1 MNWKKKTS
9 VTLTRHLISSSVLP
23 CFRDVMKN
31 YYFLNNVSNGTT
43 HSPLRVI
50 KKYHREHFFRSV
62 IFLSNGTRRSRSK
75 ATLTVYCHW
84 TQQCTISCCSADLF
98 WILDHCFLAAKKGSK
113 ALVPGTSCKDILDS
127 GDAQGDGE
135 YWIDPTASGDPFRVY
150 CDMVTDGGK
159 FKSLPSFQTG
169 WLAFKEQGTRLTYN
183 GAAWHK
189 ECEMSH
195 FLASSPKAYI
205 RHQLNIHVMVNW
217 QLSEKSIR
225 WPKSHDSIAC
235 SDVKFR
241 VFS

>member
-1 MNWKKKTS
+1 M
-9 VTLTRHLISSSVLP
+9 VQLI
-23 CFRDVMKN
+23 
-31 YYFLNNVSNGTT
+31 
-43 HSPLRVI
+43 PLYVW
-50 KKYHREHFFRSV
+50 
-62 IFLSNGTRRSRSK
+62 SRSI
-75 ATLTVYCHW
+75 TGS
-84 TQQCTISCCSADLF
+84 ISLGALF
-98 WILDHCFLAAKKGSK
+98 FFQMVRDAQDPKRRWLSIVTERSGALSHVVQPICFKFDHCFLAAKKGSK

-159 FKSLPSFQTG
+159 FKSLPSFQTS

>member
-1 MNWKKKTS
+1 M
-9 VTLTRHLISSSVLP
+9 VQLI
-23 CFRDVMKN
+23 
-31 YYFLNNVSNGTT
+31 
-43 HSPLRVI
+43 PLYVW
-50 KKYHREHFFRSV
+50 
-62 IFLSNGTRRSRSK
+62 SRSI
-75 ATLTVYCHW
+75 TGS
-84 TQQCTISCCSADLF
+84 ISLGALF
-98 WILDHCFLAAKKGSK
+98 FFQMVRDAQDPKRRWLSIGTERSGALSHVVQPICFKFDHRFLAAKKGSK
-113 ALVPGTSCKDILDS
+113 ALVPGTSCRDILDS

-217 QLSEKSIR
+217 QLSEKIIR

-241 VFS
+241 VFSKRISPKATSGYNFRT

>member
-1 MNWKKKTS
+1 MVQLIPLYVWSRSITGSISLGALFFFQMVHDAQDPKLRWLS
-9 VTLTRHLISSSVLP
+9 IVTERNSVLSHVVQP
-23 CFRDVMKN
+23 ICFK
-31 YYFLNNVSNGTT
+31 F
-43 HSPLRVI
+43 
-50 KKYHREHFFRSV
+50 
-62 IFLSNGTRRSRSK
+62 
-75 ATLTVYCHW
+75 
-84 TQQCTISCCSADLF
+84 
-98 WILDHCFLAAKKGSK
+98 DHCFLAAKKGSK

>member
-1 MNWKKKTS
+1 M
-9 VTLTRHLISSSVLP
+9 VQLI
-23 CFRDVMKN
+23 
-31 YYFLNNVSNGTT
+31 
-43 HSPLRVI
+43 PLYVW
-50 KKYHREHFFRSV
+50 
-62 IFLSNGTRRSRSK
+62 SRSI
-75 ATLTVYCHW
+75 TGS
-84 TQQCTISCCSADLF
+84 ISLGALF
-98 WILDHCFLAAKKGSK
+98 FFQMVLDAQDPKRRWLSIGTERSGALSHVVQPIRFKFDHCFLAAKKGSK
-113 ALVPGTSCKDILDS
+113 ALVPGTSCKDILES

-205 RHQLNIHVMVNW
+205 RHQLNIHVMVHW

-241 VFS
+241 VFSQRISPKATSGYNFRT

>member
-1 MNWKKKTS
+1 MVQLIPLYVWSRSITGSISLGALFFFQMVRDAQDPKRRWPS
-9 VTLTRHLISSSVLP
+9 IVTERNSVLSHVVQP
-23 CFRDVMKN
+23 ICFK
-31 YYFLNNVSNGTT
+31 F
-43 HSPLRVI
+43 
-50 KKYHREHFFRSV
+50 
-62 IFLSNGTRRSRSK
+62 
-75 ATLTVYCHW
+75 
-84 TQQCTISCCSADLF
+84 
-98 WILDHCFLAAKKGSK
+98 DHCFLAAKKGSK

-169 WLAFKEQGTRLTYN
+169 WLAFKEWETRLTYN

-205 RHQLNIHVMVNW
+205 RQSIEHPCYGQLTAVRKEYPLTKVAW
-217 QLSEKSIR
+217 LY
-225 WPKSHDSIAC
+225 
-235 SDVKFR
+235 R
-241 VFS
+241 VFRCKVSGFFIENFSQSHIGL